1 MLTPGEKV
9 ILLNKRGK
17 KGKEKRKK
25 ERKQGKMEDKGKGNK
40 RNAD

>member
-1 MLTPGEKV
+1 MLSPGEKV
-9 ILLNKRGK
+9 ILLNKRGN
-17 KGKEKRKK
+17 KGKKKK